1 MNAEITLDFT
11 IIKEQL
17 AGYALS
23 EGARSRLV
31 ALTPSMKEG
40 LCYSQLEETTRARRA
55 LDEYGTP
62 PLTAMPEIEK
72 IIALSEVGSMLIP
85 SQLLAIAG
93 FLTACQRMEAY
104 LKRAGSSDEVM
115 ASYAAALQGAAG
127 LQNDITDAIRGDQ
140 VQDKASPW
148 LYDVRREIERLEEKV
163 QQKLI
168 NMLRGH
174 KELYSDSYPVQ
185 RNGRYTLPVK
195 REMKSRVP
203 GTVVDYSGSGGTCFI
218 EPAAISD
225 LTEEILSLKVAEE
238 NEVLRIL
245 YALTDEVAQH
255 AELLRS
261 NQRIMEDLDFIFAKG
276 KLSQA
281 MKATC
286 PEIGLERRIII
297 RQGRHPLIDRE
308 RCVPLDLTMGAGTGE
323 DGSDVIGVTI
333 TGPNT
338 GGKTVA
344 LKTVGLLCM
353 MAQCGL
359 HVPAA
364 EGTYL
369 CMNSQYLCDIGD
381 GQSISENL
389 STFSAHMTNVREV
402 LDKVNNQSLVLLDEL
417 GSGTDPAEGMGLAI
431 AILEELRY
439 RDCLFLVTTHYP
451 EVKTFAEHTTGVVN
465 ARMAFDRESLQPL
478 YKLEMGLAGESCALH
493 IAKRLGFSQD
503 LLDRAREAAYGAM
516 QELQSGAM
524 GNGDENSSSPKTVGK
539 AEKPSG
545 LAAGGPKKRDDRTK
559 APARGPKVERIEA
572 SRRHKAKFSVGDSVT
587 VYPQKEVGIVFQPE
601 DEEGRMIVQ
610 IKGRKRNVSY
620 KRVKLLAPASELYP
634 ADYDFSI
641 VFDSV
646 ATRKARHQMS
656 KHHVEGLVIREEAD
670 DGQGANPFEKK

>member
-23 EGARSRLV
+23 EGARGRLL
-31 ALTPSMKEG
+31 ALAPGMKEG
-40 LCYSQLEETTRARRA
+40 LCYSQLEETTRARKA

-72 IIALSEVGSMLIP
+72 IIGLSEVGSMLIP
-85 SQLLAIAG
+85 SQLLAVAG

-104 LKRAGSSDEVM
+104 LKRAGGSDEVM
-115 ASYAAALQGAAG
+115 ASYAAALQGAVG

-163 QQKLI
+163 QQKLV

-195 REMKSRVP
+195 REMKSRVL

-218 EPAAISD
+218 EPTAISD

-276 KLSQA
+276 KLSQS
-281 MKATC
+281 MKAIC
-286 PEIGLERRIII
+286 PEVGLERRISI

-308 RCVPLDLTMGAGTGE
+308 RCIPLDLTMGAGTGA
-323 DGSDVIGVTI
+323 DGSDIIGVTI

-493 IAKRLGFSQD
+493 IAKRLGFSQE
-503 LLDRAREAAYGAM
+503 LLNRAREVTYGVQASAT
-516 QELQSGAM
+516 QTTDCKEVIKADQS
-524 GNGDENSSSPKTVGK
+524 
-539 AEKPSG
+539 SG
-545 LAAGGPKKRDDRTK
+545 LAACGQKKRDDRTK

-656 KHHVEGLVIREEAD
+656 KHHVEGLIVKEEKE
-670 DGQGANPFEKK
+670 NP

>member
-1 MNAEITLDFT
+1 MNAEITLDFS

-23 EGARSRLV
+23 EGARAKLN
-31 ALTPSMKEG
+31 ALTPAMKEG
-40 LCYSQLEETTRARRA
+40 LCYSQLEETSRARRA

-62 PLTAMPEIEK
+62 PLTAMPEIDK
-72 IIALSEVGSMLIP
+72 IIGLAEVGSVLMP
-85 SQLLAIAG
+85 VQLLSIAG
-93 FLTACQRMEAY
+93 FLTACQRMTAY

-115 ASYAAALQGAAG
+115 ASYAAALQGAAT
-127 LQNDITDAIRGDQ
+127 LQNDITDAIHGEQ

-168 NMLRGH
+168 NLLRGH
-174 KELYSDSYPVQ
+174 KDFFSDSYPVQ

-261 NQRIMEDLDFIFAKG
+261 NQQIMEDLDFIFAKG
-276 KLSQA
+276 KLSQSMRA
-281 MKATC
+281 VC
-286 PEIGLERRIII
+286 PQVGVERRIEI
-297 RQGRHPLIDRE
+297 RQGRHPLIAKE
-308 RCVPLDLTMGAGTGE
+308 KCVPLDLKMGAAAGE
-323 DGSDVIGVTI
+323 DGSDIIGVTI

-389 STFSAHMTNVREV
+389 STFSAHMTNVREI
-402 LDKVNNQSLVLLDEL
+402 LEKVNNQSLVLLDEL

-451 EVKTFAEHTTGVVN
+451 EVKTFAEHTSGVMN

-478 YKLEMGLAGESCALH
+478 FRLEMGLAGESCALH

-503 LLDRAREAAYGAM
+503 LLDRAKEAAYG
-516 QELQSGAM
+516 
-524 GNGDENSSSPKTVGK
+524 DSSEEKETTAVK
-539 AEKPSG
+539 AADKAKPASG

-559 APARGPKVERIEA
+559 APSRGPKVERVEA

-587 VYPQKEVGIVFQPE
+587 VYPSKEVGIVFQPE

-620 KRVKLLAPASELYP
+620 KRVKLLASASELYP
-634 ADYDFSI
+634 PDYDFSI

-646 ATRKARHQMS
+646 AARKARHQMS
-656 KHHVEGLVIREEAD
+656 KHHVEGLVIKEESE
-670 DGQGANPFEKK
+670 GRK

>member
-1 MNAEITLDFT
+1 MNAETTLDFS

-23 EGARSRLV
+23 EGARSRLL
-31 ALTPSMKEG
+31 ALTPVMKEG

-62 PLTAMPEIEK
+62 PLTAMPEIDK
-72 IIALSEVGSMLIP
+72 IIALSEVGSVLMP
-85 SQLLAIAG
+85 GQLLAIAG
-93 FLTACQRMEAY
+93 FLTACQRMDAY
-104 LKRAGSSDEVM
+104 LKRAGRSDEVM

-127 LQNDITDAIRGDQ
+127 LQNDITDAIHGEQ

-163 QQKLI
+163 QQKLV
-168 NMLRGH
+168 NLLRGN
-174 KELYSDSYPVQ
+174 KSLFSDAYPVQ

-225 LTEEILSLKVAEE
+225 LTEEILSLRVAEE

-245 YALTDEVAQH
+245 YTLTDEVAQH
-255 AELLRS
+255 AALLRS
-261 NQRIMEDLDFIFAKG
+261 NQQIMEDLDFIFAKG
-276 KLSQA
+276 KLSQF

-286 PEIGLERRIII
+286 PEVGLERRIVI
-297 RQGRHPLIDRE
+297 RQGRHPLIPGE
-308 RCVPLDLTMGAGTGE
+308 KCVPLDLKMGTAEAADANGV
-323 DGSDVIGVTI
+323 DIIGVTI

-338 GGKTVA
+338 GGKTVT

-389 STFSAHMTNVREV
+389 STFSAHMTNVREI

-451 EVKTFAEHTTGVVN
+451 EVKTFAEHTPGVMN

-478 YKLEMGLAGESCALH
+478 YRLEMGLAGESCALH
-493 IAKRLGFSQD
+493 IAKRLGFSQE
-503 LLDRAREAAYGAM
+503 LLDRAKEAAYGIAKE
-516 QELQSGAM
+516 QRA
-524 GNGDENSSSPKTVGK
+524 
-539 AEKPSG
+539 AAAKPDAPQ
-545 LAAGGPKKRDDRTK
+545 AAITKRDDRTK
-559 APARGPKVERIEA
+559 APARGPKVERVEA

-634 ADYDFSI
+634 PDYDFSI

-656 KHHVEGLVIREEAD
+656 KHHVEGLVIQEESVK
-670 DGQGANPFEKK
+670 E

>member
-1 MNAEITLDFT
+1 MNFLESNMNAETTLDFS
-11 IIKEQL
+11 IIKDQL

-23 EGARSRLV
+23 EGARLRLL
-31 ALTPSMKEG
+31 ALTPAMKEG

-72 IIALSEVGSMLIP
+72 IIALSEVGSVLMP
-85 SQLLAIAG
+85 GQLLAIAG

-115 ASYAAALQGAAG
+115 ISYATALQGATG

-168 NMLRGH
+168 NLLRNH
-174 KELYSDSYPVQ
+174 KELFSDSYPVQ

-203 GTVVDYSGSGGTCFI
+203 GTAVDYSGSGGTCFI

-225 LTEEILSLKVAEE
+225 LTEEILSLRVAEE

-245 YALTDEVAQH
+245 YTLTDEVAQH

-261 NQRIMEDLDFIFAKG
+261 NQQIMEDLDFIFSKG
-276 KLSQA
+276 KLSQS

-286 PEIGLERRIII
+286 PEVGLERRIEI

-308 RCVPLDLTMGAGTGE
+308 RCVPLDLSMGGE
-323 DGSDVIGVTI
+323 VIGVTI

-338 GGKTVA
+338 GGKTVT

-359 HVPAA
+359 HVPVS

-451 EVKTFAEHTTGVVN
+451 EVKSFAEHTPGVVN

-478 YKLEMGLAGESCALH
+478 YRLEMGLAGESCALH
-493 IAKRLGFSQD
+493 IAKRLGFSQG
-503 LLDRAREAAYGAM
+503 LLDRAKEAAYGIAKE
-516 QELQSGAM
+516 QQVVAAKPNALQ
-524 GNGDENSSSPKTVGK
+524 
-539 AEKPSG
+539 
-545 LAAGGPKKRDDRTK
+545 AAITKRDDRTK
-559 APARGPKVERIEA
+559 APARGPKVERVEA
-572 SRRHKAKFSVGDSVT
+572 NRRHKAKFSVGDSVT

-601 DEEGRMIVQ
+601 DEGGRMIVQ

-634 ADYDFSI
+634 PDYDFSI

-646 ATRKARHQMS
+646 AARKARHQMS
-656 KHHVEGLVIREEAD
+656 KHHVEGLVVQEE
-670 DGQGANPFEKK
+670 K